1 MTAEEMIPVYHGLFY
16 ACMAG
21 AFLFAA
27 VAAVLFFKFDIRH
40 VFNVQSG
47 RAERLTVERMRAENA
62 ATGRLILTADVE
74 SGHTGGRIKTP
85 TVVQPPSSEIR
96 PTTSLAQN
104 NRPRDTAPIAGQQ
117 KPTAPAVPAGHTFVI
132 RQKILLVH
140 TNEEI

>member
-1 MTAEEMIPVYHGLFY
+1 MTAEELIPIYHGLFY
-16 ACMAG
+16 ACMVG
-21 AFLFAA
+21 TLLFAA

-40 VFNVQSG
+40 IFNVQSG

-74 SGHTGGRIKTP
+74 SGHTGGQIKTP

-104 NRPRDTAPIAGQQ
+104 KQPRDTAPIAGQQ
-117 KPTAPAVPAGHTFVI
+117 SPRTPSVPEGHTFAI
-132 RQKILLVH
+132 RQKILLTH
-140 TNEEI
+140 TTEEI